1 MNHQHNSNFMRHFY
15 IIFMLSLPF
24 SAGATTYSLPDTN
37 FAVSQPSFFAK
48 QNGGK
53 RGLLKR
59 FAEKVLLK
67 RLAKA
72 EKSLGT
78 SGEGYGKWFVISG
91 LILGLLSG
99 AGWIF
104 VSYIGFAPIILGIAG
119 LILSVIGLIKA
130 SSWERNGVIRGL
142 AIVGIVLNCLSCLS
156 LFVLASL

>member
-1 MNHQHNSNFMRHFY
+1 MRYFY
-15 IIFMLSLPF
+15 IIFLLSLPF
-24 SAGATTYSLPDTN
+24 LTEATTRSTPDSV
-37 FAVSQPSFFAK
+37 FVSRSSFLE
-48 QNGGK
+48 K
-53 RGLLKR
+53 RGGEKRGFLKK
-59 FAEKVLLK
+59 FIEKRLLK

-78 SGEGYGKWFVISG
+78 SGAGYGKWFVISG

-104 VSYIGFAPIILGIAG
+104 VFYIGLTPIILGGIAG

-142 AIVGIVLNCLSCLS
+142 AIVGIVLNCLACMA
-156 LFVLASL
+156 LFALASV